1 MLILKMRL
9 SIRRDVIDDIAHFW
23 TKNWL
28 LRDFFVYIFGR
39 MEHMVLIAVNVVI
52 VAMQMGA
59 ILSPVTAAVLLAGQ
73 VKLGINCVKLG
84 ICLFVC
90 LFVFC

>member
-1 MLILKMRL
+1 
-9 SIRRDVIDDIAHFW
+9 
-23 TKNWL
+23 
-28 LRDFFVYIFGR
+28 
-39 MEHMVLIAVNVVI
+39 MVLIAVNVVI

>member
-1 MLILKMRL
+1 
-9 SIRRDVIDDIAHFW
+9 
-23 TKNWL
+23 
-28 LRDFFVYIFGR
+28 
-39 MEHMVLIAVNVVI
+39 MVLIAVNVVI

-73 VKLGINCVKLG
+73 VKLGINYIKLG

>member
-9 SIRRDVIDDIAHFW
+9 STRRDMIDDIAHFW

-28 LRDFFVYIFGR
+28 LRDFFVCIFGR

-59 ILSPVTAAVLLAGQ
+59 ILSPVTAAVSLAGQ
-73 VKLGINCVKLG
+73 VKIGINYIKLG

>member
-9 SIRRDVIDDIAHFW
+9 SIRRDVIDDIEHFW

-59 ILSPVTAAVLLAGQ
+59 ILSLVTAAVSLAGQ
-73 VKLGINCVKLG
+73 VKLGINYVKLG